1 MCLISALE
9 CIKGTA
15 KALVSPHLRTRKPSV
30 EATNA
35 ATILNCKL
43 AMRAPWL
50 KHVETHH
57 SAAPAISS
65 NSCLNQLQFQSTG
78 ASKAQLGG
86 DMSHHSLEQLATEDW
101 ETPAK
106 YPTPAPK

>member
-50 KHVETHH
+50 KPTTLQQ
-57 SAAPAISS
+57 SPAISS
-65 NSCLNQLQFQSTG
+65 NSCLNQFQSTG

-106 YPTPAPK
+106 YPTPAPR